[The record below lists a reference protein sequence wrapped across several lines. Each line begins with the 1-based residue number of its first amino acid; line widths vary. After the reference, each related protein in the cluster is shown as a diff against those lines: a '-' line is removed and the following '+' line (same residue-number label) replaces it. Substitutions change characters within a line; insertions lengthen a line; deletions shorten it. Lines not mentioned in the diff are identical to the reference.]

1 MLNLLLMKIRKH
13 RGLLGLL
20 MRLMILIIA
29 AGEGY
34 AERQTP
40 AELLKDATLAMQEAR
55 LDDASALMYL
65 YLGQV
70 EESKAERVVQIAQ
83 DIRFKLATVLIQME
97 RLDEAPFLL
106 ESYLSLPFATQPRQA
121 LKMVAT
127 CFYEIR
133 DYTSTVSAVS
143 NALAYTSTQ
152 AMDASESEMKSG
164 DDDQAPFTMEEKV
177 ALSLMQAEACIELQ
191 RWDDAVVAFE
201 FVVEH
206 TVNDQRKGYA
216 TMQLVNALIELRDFE
231 RITAWIPQLYRTD
244 ARYDIRVNLALLN
257 AAAALYQAE
266 EYASA
271 LPLYR
276 MIIPKDELLDF
287 QEEKLKTLRIEAG
300 LPPELGAALTTDEM
314 MLFGVSK

>member
-1 MLNLLLMKIRKH
+1 MRLLNLLLMKIRKH

-97 RLDEAPFLL
+97 RLDEAAFLL

-177 ALSLMQAEACIELQ
+177 ALSLMQAEAC
-191 RWDDAVVAFE
+191 
-201 FVVEH
+201 
-206 TVNDQRKGYA
+206 
-216 TMQLVNALIELRDFE
+216 MELRGGM
-231 RITAWIPQLYRTD
+231 
-244 ARYDIRVNLALLN
+244 AR
-257 AAAALYQAE
+257 
-266 EYASA
+266 
-271 LPLYR
+271 
-276 MIIPKDELLDF
+276 
-287 QEEKLKTLRIEAG
+287 
-300 LPPELGAALTTDEM
+300 
-314 MLFGVSK
+314 